1 MQYRV
6 IGKTGMSAS
15 VIGLGAEHL
24 DNKPYE
30 TAETVINTA
39 IDQGINIMDIFMPGR
54 TVREN
59 IGKILKDAVIRF

>member
-1 MQYRV
+1 MQYLNMQYRS

-30 TAETVINTA
+30 TVEIIINA
-39 IDQGINIMDIFMPGR
+39 ALEQGFNIIDVFMPGR
-54 TVREN
+54 TVR
-59 IGKILKDAVIRF
+59 